1 LDETQLTDA
10 KEEDM
15 EQPQNLVTGILVLLT
30 AKPGVTREQ
39 VTKFMPAEI
48 RATVQLYLD
57 GGIRQWY
64 ARGDGKGA
72 VFILDCKDVAEAK
85 AVIDRLPLSGEN
97 LLDHE
102 FIPIG
107 PLKPLSL
114 LLGGPPQQV

>member
-1 LDETQLTDA
+1 
-10 KEEDM
+10 M
-15 EQPQNLVTGILVLLT
+15 EQPQNLVTGGLVLLT

-39 VTKFMPAEI
+39 VMKFMPAEI

-72 VFILDCKDVAEAK
+72 LFILECKDVDEAK
-85 AVIDRLPLSGEN
+85 AMIDRLPLSGEN

-102 FIPIG
+102 FISIG
-107 PLKPLSL
+107 PLKHLGL

>member
-1 LDETQLTDA
+1 
-10 KEEDM
+10 M

-30 AKPGVTREQ
+30 IKPGVTREQ
-39 VTKFMPAEI
+39 VMKVMPAEI

-57 GGIRQWY
+57 GRIRQWY
-64 ARGDGKGA
+64 ARADGKGA
-72 VFILDCKDVAEAK
+72 VFIFDCKNVAEAK
-85 AVIDRLPLSGEN
+85 AMIDGQPLSAEN

-107 PLKPLSL
+107 PLKPLGL

>member
-1 LDETQLTDA
+1 
-10 KEEDM
+10 M
-15 EQPQNLVTGILVLLT
+15 EQSQNWVTGILVLLT
-30 AKPGVTREQ
+30 AKPGVTRQQ
-39 VTKFMPAEI
+39 VMKFMPAEI
-48 RATVQLYLD
+48 RATVRLYLD
-57 GGIRQWY
+57 GEIRQWY

-85 AVIDRLPLSGEN
+85 ALIDSLPLSGEN

-107 PLKPLSL
+107 PLKPLGL